1 MAIETPNENVYYY
14 ECSNGRFRLSYFI
27 PPGQLKKLSKQ
38 GRISPKA
45 VEDFP
50 DGVDIGCIEADFEE
64 FEKSYDYKIPLD
76 PKALRNAF
84 LAILSS
90 THKWKEFR
98 GTGFIPAADLE
109 RHIKKVDGALLRA
122 KKTKREIKP
131 PPDQLSLKQLH
142 QKRRQQADQQKRMDK
157 VLHQLK
163 VKGIDSKKS
172 IAEQSFS
179 EIKKTKGM
187 RAGDVFFRLHQKH
200 RKEK

>member
-1 MAIETPNENVYYY
+1 MAIKTPNQNVYYY

-45 VEDFP
+45 VKDFP

-64 FEKSYDYKIPLD
+64 FEKYYEYKIPLD
-76 PKALRNAF
+76 PKDLRNAF

-90 THKWKEFR
+90 THKWEQFR
-98 GTGFIPAADLE
+98 GSGFIPAADLE
-109 RHIKKVDGALLRA
+109 DHIKKVDTALSRA
-122 KKTKREIKP
+122 VKTKKKTELP
-131 PPDQLSLKQLH
+131 PEELSLKQLH
-142 QKRRQQADQQKRMDK
+142 QKWRQKADQQKQMEK

-163 VKGIDSKKS
+163 VKGVDSKKS
-172 IAEQSFS
+172 IAEQSFTK
-179 EIKKTKGM
+179 IKKTKGEDPG
-187 RAGDVFFRLHQKH
+187 AVFFRLHQKQ

>member
-1 MAIETPNENVYYY
+1 MAIEAPNENVYYY

-38 GRISPKA
+38 GRISPNA

-90 THKWKEFR
+90 THKWEKFR
-98 GTGFIPAADLE
+98 GSGFIPAADLE
-109 RHIKKVDGALLRA
+109 LHINKVDNALSKAA
-122 KKTKREIKP
+122 KTQKKIEL
-131 PPDQLSLKQLH
+131 PPDKLSLKQLH
-142 QKRRQQADQQKRMDK
+142 RKWRQQADQEEQTDK

-163 VKGIDSKKS
+163 VKGIDSKRS
-172 IAEQSFS
+172 MAEQSFS
-179 EIKKTKGM
+179 EIKMTKGT
-187 RAGDVFFRLHQKH
+187 RPGDVFFRLHQKQ

>member
-1 MAIETPNENVYYY
+1 MAIKTPNENVYYY

-27 PPGQLKKLSKQ
+27 PPGQLKKLSKE

-45 VEDFP
+45 VKDFP

-98 GTGFIPAADLE
+98 GSGFIPAADLE
-109 RHIKKVDGALLRA
+109 LHIKKVDDALLRA
-122 KKTKREIKP
+122 AKTKKKVKL

-142 QKRRQQADQQKRMDK
+142 QKWRQQAVQQKQMDK
-157 VLHQLK
+157 VLHELQ
-163 VKGIDSKKS
+163 VKGIDPKRA
-172 IAEQSFS
+172 ITQQSFS
-179 EIKKTKGM
+179 DIKMTKGT
-187 RAGDVFFRLHQKH
+187 RAEDVFFRLHQKH